1 MISFSASSLASAIV
15 VSGYMTLKCISPPN
29 PQAGTTWKTDRVYLL
44 YHPITIKLAQIA
56 IFAVALNHAY
66 MAILRDLQDPPTE
79 QLVWLDQ
86 KLLQWSFTSSLCL
99 ATIIFV
105 GAPLRLAAY
114 GTLGKHFTF
123 NLAPPNE
130 LNTNGVYRFVQ
141 HPSYTGLLLVA
152 IPNVLLFTRWDAP
165 IGIWIP
171 ENLRSELVGFG
182 YAAYTLIFAV
192 IVHFLR
198 LRIRDEEAM
207 LKDVFGAKWVKWN
220 KSTSRL
226 IPGLF

>member
-1 MISFSASSLASAIV
+1 MISLSAGSLGVSIV

-29 PQAGTTWKTDRVYLL
+29 PLAGTTWKTDRVHLL
-44 YHPITIKLAQIA
+44 YHPFTIKLAQIL
-56 IFAVALNHAY
+56 ILAVALNHAY
-66 MAILRDLQDPPTE
+66 MVILLDLQDIPTQ
-79 QLVWLDQ
+79 QLASLDQ

-130 LNTNGVYRFVQ
+130 LNTSGVYRFVQ
-141 HPSYTGLLLVA
+141 HPSYTGLLHVA
-152 IPNVLLFTRWDAP
+152 VPNLLFFPRWDGP
-165 IGIWIP
+165 IATWIP
-171 ENLRSELVGFG
+171 EIIHSDLEGFG
-182 YAAYTLIFAV
+182 SAAYVFIFAV
-192 IVHFLR
+192 IAQFLR

-207 LKDVFGAKWVKWN
+207 LKDVFGAKWIQWN

-226 IPGLF
+226 IPGIF